1 MKRAKPH
8 EDSIQ
13 AASKKMRS
21 HGLSDIAIRAFETNV
36 RRFWKNAESHWI
48 RESEIAPLDPKDL
61 IHLEDLEK
69 KTAAELFSKTA
80 ILKLNG
86 GLGSTM
92 GLDGAKSLLEVKDG
106 LTFLDI
112 IVRQTLL
119 LHQKHKA
126 RVRLIFMNSFNT
138 SAQTMEY
145 LKKHYPEL
153 AAEPDLELLQN
164 KVPKFH
170 EADHR
175 PVEHPSD
182 DDLEWCPP
190 GHGDF
195 YICLQHSG
203 LLERLI
209 GAGVLYLFV
218 SNADN
223 LGATLSPRLLAHF
236 ASSGAPFLMEVAE
249 RTKSDQKGGHLARA
263 KSGKLI
269 LRESVQCHED
279 DRKHFQDIS
288 RHRYFNT
295 NNLWINLDRLRDL
308 LHEFEGLLPLPVIR
322 NLKNVDP
329 KNEASARVIQYE
341 TAMGAA
347 IELFEGA
354 GAVVVPRAR
363 FTPVKTNADLE
374 LLRSDAYQLTEDFRL
389 VAKKS

>member
-138 SAQTMEY
+138 
-145 LKKHYPEL
+145 
-153 AAEPDLELLQN
+153 
-164 KVPKFH
+164 
-170 EADHR
+170 
-175 PVEHPSD
+175 
-182 DDLEWCPP
+182 
-190 GHGDF
+190 
-195 YICLQHSG
+195 
-203 LLERLI
+203 
-209 GAGVLYLFV
+209 
-218 SNADN
+218 
-223 LGATLSPRLLAHF
+223 
-236 ASSGAPFLMEVAE
+236 
-249 RTKSDQKGGHLARA
+249 
-263 KSGKLI
+263 
-269 LRESVQCHED
+269 
-279 DRKHFQDIS
+279 
-288 RHRYFNT
+288 
-295 NNLWINLDRLRDL
+295 
-308 LHEFEGLLPLPVIR
+308 
-322 NLKNVDP
+322 
-329 KNEASARVIQYE
+329 
-341 TAMGAA
+341 
-347 IELFEGA
+347 
-354 GAVVVPRAR
+354 
-363 FTPVKTNADLE
+363 
-374 LLRSDAYQLTEDFRL
+374 
-389 VAKKS
+389 